1 MILWGLDCTNLANK
15 SRERNLKPYTWS
27 PSHVEI
33 NFIIILCWW
42 EFNWSSSQ
50 VRVNNL
56 DQWSSYTT
64 SQYCKSRFLKL
75 MLGVAVTCSNKQTFI
90 DKIQV
95 TACVAV
101 NIDGWHEDDNCD
113 LPKKYRLPS
122 KWEIKHFSP
131 WTRQHNTLSLLAL
144 PLSST
149 QRWATGPNK
158 IKIKS
163 ILQGW
168 TCKQDQNYDI
178 SLSLLCRSG
187 QGGSQHRAWTLS
199 WRWRPHQATRSGL
212 KSVTSSTSRWDL
224 YECSIFC
231 PHHHHHHHHQ
241 IIIVFILL
249 LLMIMI
255 TGGSPQGGAVQ
266 PACRERGSLWEGARR
281 PDTLEKGST

>member
-158 IKIKS
+158 IKIKIYLAGVDLQTRSKLWYIS
-163 ILQGW
+163 ISPLQEW
-168 TCKQDQNYDI
+168 TGRI
-178 SLSLLCRSG
+178 SAQSLNSELKMATPPGDEIWAQKCHELDFQVGSIWMFNILPPSSSPSPSPNHHCLHPPPPHDHDHRWLSSRRSG
-187 QGGSQHRAWTLS
+187 PTCWSR
-199 WRWRPHQATRSGL
+199 TRI
-212 KSVTSSTSRWDL
+212 SVRRCAPPRHS
-224 YECSIFC
+224 
-231 PHHHHHHHHQ
+231 
-241 IIIVFILL
+241 
-249 LLMIMI
+249 
-255 TGGSPQGGAVQ
+255 
-266 PACRERGSLWEGARR
+266 RER
-281 PDTLEKGST
+281 

>member
-1 MILWGLDCTNLANK
+1 
-15 SRERNLKPYTWS
+15 
-27 PSHVEI
+27 
-33 NFIIILCWW
+33 
-42 EFNWSSSQ
+42 
-50 VRVNNL
+50 
-56 DQWSSYTT
+56 
-64 SQYCKSRFLKL
+64 

-178 SLSLLCRSG
+178 FLLQEWTGRISAQSLNSELKMATPPGDEIWAQKCHELDF
-187 QGGSQHRAWTLS
+187 QVGS
-199 WRWRPHQATRSGL
+199 
-212 KSVTSSTSRWDL
+212 
-224 YECSIFC
+224 I
-231 PHHHHHHHHQ
+231 
-241 IIIVFILL
+241 
-249 LLMIMI
+249 
-255 TGGSPQGGAVQ
+255 
-266 PACRERGSLWEGARR
+266 
-281 PDTLEKGST
+281 